1 MARESLGHEAP
12 RSPRLSASPSL
23 GASGAVAPRKGAS
36 PVTAA
41 RHSVSRRWLH
51 GESSQA
57 WAPSVRADSTCVI
70 EALRRLCRGHAV
82 VQVSGRLV
90 GAPGAAEKPHSSLP
104 QSAESRGAF
113 SQPVVARAAARLDPP
128 PISGARAWQRQ
139 APLRR
144 WQVCSSPKPGEEDW
158 RASPSAEA
166 AAARRVGTF
175 REGKRNEISDLAAL
189 RRELFLR
196 SSALFPAVGTV
207 THLTST
213 LGGSSSA
220 NDQA

>member
-1 MARESLGHEAP
+1 MALTVKARAASRRSQPFAP
-12 RSPRLSASPSL
+12 PSRAESASACEP
-23 GASGAVAPRKGAS
+23 ACHE
-36 PVTAA
+36 TAC
-41 RHSVSRRWLH
+41 RGHSVSRRWLP

-57 WAPSVRADSTCVI
+57 WALSVRADATYVI
-70 EALRRLCRGHAV
+70 EALRRLCRGRAV
-82 VQVSGRLV
+82 VQVRR
-90 GAPGAAEKPHSSLP
+90 
-104 QSAESRGAF
+104 SRGAF
-113 SQPVVARAAARLDPP
+113 SQPVVARAAARLDPQ

-139 APLRR
+139 APRRR

-158 RASPSAEA
+158 RALPSAEA
-166 AAARRVGTF
+166 AAHDVGTF
-175 REGKRNEISDLAAL
+175 REGKRNEIFCLAVM

-220 NDQA
+220 NYQA

>member
-1 MARESLGHEAP
+1 MKRRAALAFLRAPASEPAAQLHHAKAR
-12 RSPRLSASPSL
+12 RLSRRPGTASAGAGCL
-23 GASGAVAPRKGAS
+23 GRAVR
-36 PVTAA
+36 
-41 RHSVSRRWLH
+41 
-51 GESSQA
+51 
-57 WAPSVRADSTCVI
+57 APSVRADSTYVI

-128 PISGARAWQRQ
+128 PTSGARAWQRQ

-175 REGKRNEISDLAAL
+175 REGKRNEISLSRCVATRA
-189 RRELFLR
+189 
-196 SSALFPAVGTV
+196 FP
-207 THLTST
+207 SK
-213 LGGSSSA
+213 LGAFPSGRDR
-220 NDQA
+220 NPPN